1 MWIGPAWKN
10 LIVDVYV
17 LYIKAKIDHGCAFVC
32 VCQTDLVDQNLLNF
46 LPIGEHSDVYKA
58 LSTHPSDPESLNTDF
73 MKSKSFI
80 LTDRP
85 HGVTYF
91 NILRQCSVIYF
102 FFFH

>member
-1 MWIGPAWKN
+1 M
-10 LIVDVYV
+10 
-17 LYIKAKIDHGCAFVC
+17 C

-80 LTDRP
+80 LTHRP
-85 HGVTYF
+85 HSYIFKHFQMVF
-91 NILRQCSVIYF
+91 NKCEKLFALSEQWL
-102 FFFH
+102 